1 MVQTLKKQNFEID
14 NIEEYYS
21 TFYVFQHRFK
31 PIILNYLF
39 RNFSFTTSR
48 ESIRVITISEYD
60 LISEALNVPKSL
72 VHKFIS
78 RFLVDLQLFKNFL
91 VDNPEILKSKD
102 QERKVRIYLHKLHR
116 MAPIFDYKRAR
127 ENARILKLK
136 LDHLF
141 FWPQVMTQIAVI
153 IFITDVLDKDNSQKI
168 VQANL
173 RTLCSCSAYAF
184 HRTRN
189 KVGLTSEYIKS
200 L

>member
-1 MVQTLKKQNFEID
+1 MVQSIKKQTFEID

-31 PIILNYLF
+31 SIILNYLF
-39 RNFSFTTSR
+39 RNFSFATNK
-48 ESIRVITISEYD
+48 ENIRVITISEYD

-91 VDNPEILKSKD
+91 IKNPEILKSKD
-102 QERKVRIYLHKLHR
+102 QERKVRIYLHKLYR
-116 MAPIFDYKRAR
+116 LAPIFDYKRAR
-127 ENARILKLK
+127 ENARILKKK

-141 FWPQVMTQIAVI
+141 FWPQMMTQIAVT
-153 IFITDVLDKDNSQKI
+153 IFITDILDKDTTPKMI
-168 VQANL
+168 QANL

-189 KVGLTSEYIKS
+189 KVGLTSNYIKN